1 MNNTALYSL
10 TVLIWGSTWFAI
22 EFQLGTVAPE
32 VSLVYRYGAASMLLF
47 AWSRFR
53 GLRLQFALRDHAWF
67 VLLGVLLFG
76 INYIVAYRAQIYI
89 TSALT
94 AIAFSSMVWMNII
107 NARLFFGV
115 KAGRGVLFG
124 GLLGAIGIFYLFAP
138 QIREVSFSDT
148 VFFGSFL
155 AVLSALIASFGNMVS
170 QATQKANLPVIQSNA
185 WGMFYGAL
193 CTGAIALF
201 NGQQFSFEWSI
212 AYVGSLA
219 YLTVFGSIVAFG
231 AYLTL
236 LGRIGAHKA
245 GYAMVMFPV
254 VALVLSTLFEG
265 LEIDATTI
273 FGTLFV
279 LAGNLFVLKTR
290 LSEKASRSPAR
301 AMAGWGRKKKSRE
314 SGCHENLLTGPAKS
328 RLADS
333 ADPFFQP
340 CQSERA
346 RLRR

>member
-1 MNNTALYSL
+1 MNNSTLYAL

-22 EFQLGTVAPE
+22 ELQLGVIAPE
-32 VSLVYRYGAASMLLF
+32 VSLVYRYAAASVLLF

-53 GLRLQFALRDHAWF
+53 GLKLQFSLREHAWF
-67 VLLGVLLFG
+67 FLLGILLFG
-76 INYIVAYRAQIYI
+76 VNYIIAYRAQIQI

-107 NARLFFGV
+107 NSRLFFGV
-115 KAGRGVLFG
+115 KAGRRVLFG
-124 GLLGAIGIFYLFAP
+124 ALLGAIGMFYLFAP
-138 QIREVSFSDT
+138 QISEVSFSDT
-148 VFFGSFL
+148 VFYGSFL
-155 AVLSALIASFGNMVS
+155 AVLSAFIASFGNMVS
-170 QATQKANLPVIQSNA
+170 QATQKAKLPVVQTNA
-185 WGMFYGAL
+185 WGMFYGAVF
-193 CTGAIALF
+193 TAAIAIG
-201 NGQQFSFEWSI
+201 NGHAFEFDWSI

-265 LEIDATTI
+265 LEIDTTTVV
-273 FGTLFV
+273 GTLFV

-290 LSEKASRSPAR
+290 RGGTTSPTLSRTPR
-301 AMAGWGRKKKSRE
+301 R
-314 SGCHENLLTGPAKS
+314 HEAQSYHQRT
-328 RLADS
+328 LAQTATDTS
-333 ADPFFQP
+333 I
-340 CQSERA
+340 
-346 RLRR
+346 

>member
-1 MNNTALYSL
+1 MNNAVLYGL

-22 EFQLGTVAPE
+22 EFQLGAIAPE
-32 VSLVYRYGAASMLLF
+32 VSLVYRYGAASLLLF

-53 GLRLQFALRDHAWF
+53 GLQLRFALRDHAWF
-67 VLLGVLLFG
+67 FLLGLLLFG
-76 INYIVAYRAQIYI
+76 VNYILAYRSQIYI
-89 TSALT
+89 TSALA

-124 GLLGAIGIFYLFAP
+124 ALLGAIGMFYLFAP
-138 QIREVSFSDT
+138 QISEISFTDT

-155 AVLSALIASFGNMVS
+155 AVLGALVASFGNMVS
-170 QATQKANLPVIQSNA
+170 QATQKAKLPVVQTNA
-185 WGMFYGAL
+185 WAMLYGAL
-193 CTGAIALF
+193 FTAVIALT
-201 NGQQFSFEWSI
+201 NGHEFSFEWTV

-265 LEIDATTI
+265 LEIDATI
-273 FGTLFV
+273 VFGTLFV

-290 LSEKASRSPAR
+290 RSGTKQPVPEKTVQSPRSLQYQTD
-301 AMAGWGRKKKSRE
+301 
-314 SGCHENLLTGPAKS
+314 NT
-328 RLADS
+328 
-333 ADPFFQP
+333 
-340 CQSERA
+340 
-346 RLRR
+346 

>member
-1 MNNTALYSL
+1 VQVNNSALYAL

-22 EFQLGTVAPE
+22 ELQLGVVAPE
-32 VSLVYRYGAASMLLF
+32 VSLVYRYGAASALLF

-53 GLRLQFALRDHAWF
+53 GLSLQFSLREHAWF
-67 VLLGVLLFG
+67 FLLGVLLFG
-76 INYIVAYRAQIYI
+76 VNYIVAYRAQIHI

-107 NARLFFGV
+107 NSRLFFGV
-115 KAGRGVLFG
+115 KTGRGVLFG
-124 GLLGAIGIFYLFAP
+124 ALLGAIGMFYLFAP
-138 QIREVSFSDT
+138 QISEVSFSDK
-148 VFFGSFL
+148 VFYGSFL

-170 QATQKANLPVIQSNA
+170 QATQKAKLPVVQTNA
-185 WGMFYGAL
+185 WGMFYG
-193 CTGAIALF
+193 TVFTAIIAIS
-201 NGQQFSFEWSI
+201 NGHAFEFEWTV

-265 LEIDATTI
+265 LEIDSTTVL
-273 FGTLFV
+273 GTLFV

-290 LSEKASRSPAR
+290 EGKTASPRCAQAPPQRETRSYLPR
-301 AMAGWGRKKKSRE
+301 V
-314 SGCHENLLTGPAKS
+314 
-328 RLADS
+328 S
-333 ADPFFQP
+333 A
-340 CQSERA
+340 QSSPDVSV
-346 RLRR
+346 